1 MKAKEFLQQVKKITF
16 EIMMLESE
24 LKELYSPISAVR
36 FDNVPG
42 IPDPDATLHIVERI
56 GVLQEKYWERI
67 EEMTRQRDEVVSV
80 ILRMENEKAE
90 QVIYHR
96 YIDLWSYGQI
106 ARMMNYSKERIFQ
119 LQREGLK
126 EIDAILEAL
135 Q

>member
-16 EIMMLESE
+16 EITMLERE
-24 LKELYSPISAVR
+24 IEDMYSPIGAVR
-36 FDNVPG
+36 FDGVPG

-56 GVLQEKYWERI
+56 GDLQEKYWERI
-67 EEMTRQRDEVVSV
+67 EEMTRQRDKVVSV

-106 ARMMNYSKERIFQ
+106 ARYMNYSKERIFQ

-126 EIDAILEAL
+126 EIDAILSSL

>member
-56 GVLQEKYWERI
+56 GIIQERYRSKLAELIQKRNECVNI
-67 EEMTRQRDEVVSV
+67 IQQMQD
-80 ILRMENEKAE
+80 EKAE
-90 QVIYHR
+90 EVIYLR
-96 YIDLWSYGQI
+96 YVEFKSFGQI
-106 ARMMNYSKERIFQ
+106 ARAMNYSKERIFQ